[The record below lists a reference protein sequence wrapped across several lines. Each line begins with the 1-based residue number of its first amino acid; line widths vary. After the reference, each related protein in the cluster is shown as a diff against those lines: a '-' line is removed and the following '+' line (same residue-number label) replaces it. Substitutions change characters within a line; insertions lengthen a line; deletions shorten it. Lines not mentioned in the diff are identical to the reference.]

1 MLCIR
6 KEVPKLSTLE
16 TWLVRKYLLIMLFIR
31 KEVPK
36 LSTLKTPC
44 FLNAN
49 AAKVHIYIDHT
60 FEILILKILQII
72 YSTWPEMKKNKPQ
85 PRWERK
91 VWIREDAFHL
101 SINIFKIRVTDRSM
115 EVKLP
120 GLLGNYD
127 MQTDQPTRRRT
138 KWAQIIRKQ

>member
-72 YSTWPEMKKNKPQ
+72 YSTWPEMKKINRNQDGK
-85 PRWERK
+85 EK
-91 VWIREDAFHL
+91 FEFEMLSTFL
-101 SINIFKIRVTDRSM
+101 SIFSK
-115 EVKLP
+115 
-120 GLLGNYD
+120 
-127 MQTDQPTRRRT
+127 
-138 KWAQIIRKQ
+138 